1 MILNSGNLSASR
13 PSRCPLRMLA
23 LRREVPVVRILK
35 MVVLCDKQD
44 AGHWPFRSLRPKMM
58 SPNWLQNRGGHVQS
72 GYNNHIIDILQLKQC
87 LWARSALRSQS
98 VRAGDWKIN
107 AEAQMLP
114 PTASKG
120 LTYHLLSRSG
130 PANPTSCSGT
140 SSRTSSWATR

>member
-44 AGHWPFRSLRPKMM
+44 AGHWPFRSLRPKMI
-58 SPNWLQNRGGHVQS
+58 SPNWLQNRGCHVQS
-72 GYNNHIIDILQLKQC
+72 GYNIIDILQLKQC
-87 LWARSALRSQS
+87 LWAQSALRSQS